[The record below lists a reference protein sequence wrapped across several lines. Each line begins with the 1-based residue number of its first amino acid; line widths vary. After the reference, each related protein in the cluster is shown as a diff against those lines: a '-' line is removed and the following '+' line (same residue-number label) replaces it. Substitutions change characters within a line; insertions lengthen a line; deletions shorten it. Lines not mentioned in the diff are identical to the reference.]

1 MPSASVSASL
11 LALSVVLGLAA
22 SGCSPTA
29 PTAVKTAPAP
39 ATAHEESHDHDH
51 DHGHDHDHDH
61 GHAEHDHPET
71 LAEGIAQLAEAA
83 AAVEKHL
90 AAGATDAADDVVHGV
105 GHIIEDIQ
113 GLMPKENLSAEAKA
127 AAAKALDE
135 VFECFDKLDTALHAP
150 AGKGEPP
157 AEVHA
162 GLKDRIANAIKA
174 LEDAR

>member
-1 MPSASVSASL
+1 MPSAPMSASL
-11 LALSVVLGLAA
+11 LALTVVLGLAA

-29 PTAVKTAPAP
+29 VKTAPAP
-39 ATAHEESHDHDH
+39 ATTHEESHDHDH
-51 DHGHDHDHDH
+51 GHDH
-61 GHAEHDHPET
+61 GEHDHPET
-71 LAEGIAQLAEAA
+71 LAEGVAQLAAAA

-113 GLMPKENLSAEAKA
+113 GLLPKENLSAEAKA

-150 AGKGEPP
+150 AGKAEPP

-162 GLKDRIANAIKA
+162 GVKDRINAA
-174 LEDAR
+174 LKTLGDAR

>member
-1 MPSASVSASL
+1 MVRSSACRPQPVVSVIAA
-11 LALSVVLGLAA
+11 LALTGCEPAA
-22 SGCSPTA
+22 PPA
-29 PTAVKTAPAP
+29 AKTAQKA
-39 ATAHEESHDHDH
+39 A
-51 DHGHDHDHDH
+51 HGHDHDHDH
-61 GHAEHDHPET
+61 ADHDHPET
-71 LAEGIAQLAEAA
+71 LAAGVAQLAEAA

-90 AAGATDAADDVVHGV
+90 ASGATDKADEVVHGV

-113 GLMPKENLSAEAKA
+113 GLLPKENLSADAKA

-162 GLKDRIANAIKA
+162 GLKSRIDAAIKSLKDA
-174 LEDAR
+174 L

>member
-1 MPSASVSASL
+1 MPSARESASL
-11 LALSVVLGLAA
+11 LALSVALGLAA
-22 SGCSPTA
+22 SGCGPSA
-29 PTAVKTAPAP
+29 PTAVKTTPAP
-39 ATAHEESHDHDH
+39 ATRPEDTHDHDHDHDH
-51 DHGHDHDHDH
+51 DHGHDH
-61 GHAEHDHPET
+61 GEHDHPET
-71 LAEGIAQLAEAA
+71 LAEGVAQLAEAA

-113 GLMPKENLSAEAKA
+113 GLLPKENLTAEAKA

-162 GLKDRIANAIKA
+162 GLKDRIAAAIKA

>member
-1 MPSASVSASL
+1 MVRSSAFRC
-11 LALSVVLGLAA
+11 LSVVSITAALA
-22 SGCSPTA
+22 GCEPAA
-29 PTAVKTAPAP
+29 PPAAKTAPQA
-39 ATAHEESHDHDH
+39 AH
-51 DHGHDHDHDH
+51 GHDHDH
-61 GHAEHDHPET
+61 GHADHDHPET
-71 LAEGIAQLAEAA
+71 LAAGVAQLAEAA

-90 AAGATDAADDVVHGV
+90 ASGATDEADDVVHGV

-113 GLMPKENLSAEAKA
+113 GLLPKENLTAEAKA

-162 GLKDRIANAIKA
+162 GLKSRIDAAIKSLKDA
-174 LEDAR
+174 L

>member
-1 MPSASVSASL
+1 MPSAPVSASL
-11 LALSVVLGLAA
+11 LALSFVLGLAA

-39 ATAHEESHDHDH
+39 AATHEES
-51 DHGHDHDHDH
+51 HDHDHDH
-61 GHAEHDHPET
+61 GHAEHDHPDT
-71 LAEGIAQLAEAA
+71 LAEGVAQLAAAA

-113 GLMPKENLSAEAKA
+113 GLLPKENLSADAKA

-162 GLKDRIANAIKA
+162 GLKDRIEAALKA
-174 LEDAR
+174 LKGAL

>member
-1 MPSASVSASL
+1 MAA
-11 LALSVVLGLAA
+11 LALTGCEPAA
-22 SGCSPTA
+22 PPA
-29 PTAVKTAPAP
+29 AKTAQKA
-39 ATAHEESHDHDH
+39 A
-51 DHGHDHDHDH
+51 HGHDHDHDH
-61 GHAEHDHPET
+61 ADHDHPET
-71 LAEGIAQLAEAA
+71 LAAGVAQLAEAA

-90 AAGATDAADDVVHGV
+90 ASGATDEADEVVHGV

-113 GLMPKENLSAEAKA
+113 GLLPKENRTAEAKA

-162 GLKDRIANAIKA
+162 GLKNRIDAAIKA
-174 LEDAR
+174 LKDAL

>member
-39 ATAHEESHDHDH
+39 ATAHEESHD
-51 DHGHDHDHDH
+51 HDHDHDH

-113 GLMPKENLSAEAKA
+113 ALMPKENLSAEAKA

-162 GLKDRIANAIKA
+162 GVKDRIKA
-174 LEDAR
+174 ALKTLGDAR

>member
-1 MPSASVSASL
+1 MARSSACRPLPVVSVMAAIA
-11 LALSVVLGLAA
+11 LAGCEPAA
-22 SGCSPTA
+22 PPA
-29 PTAVKTAPAP
+29 AKTAPKA
-39 ATAHEESHDHDH
+39 A
-51 DHGHDHDHDH
+51 HGHDHDHAD
-61 GHAEHDHPET
+61 HDHPET
-71 LAEGIAQLAEAA
+71 LAAGVVQLAEAA

-90 AAGATDAADDVVHGV
+90 ASGATDEADEVVHGV

-113 GLMPKENLSAEAKA
+113 GLLPKENLSADAKA

-162 GLKDRIANAIKA
+162 GLKSRIDAAIKSLKDA
-174 LEDAR
+174 L

>member
-1 MPSASVSASL
+1 MARSSACRHLPVVSVMAA
-11 LALSVVLGLAA
+11 LALAGCEPAA
-22 SGCSPTA
+22 P
-29 PTAVKTAPAP
+29 PAA
-39 ATAHEESHDHDH
+39 ATAQKAAHVHDH
-51 DHGHDHDHDH
+51 DHGHED
-61 GHAEHDHPET
+61 HDHPET
-71 LAEGIAQLAEAA
+71 LAKGVAQLAEAA

-90 AAGATDAADDVVHGV
+90 ASGGTDAADEVVHGV

-113 GLMPKENLSAEAKA
+113 GLLPKENLTAEAKA

-162 GLKDRIANAIKA
+162 GLKNRIDAAIKSLKEA
-174 LEDAR
+174 L